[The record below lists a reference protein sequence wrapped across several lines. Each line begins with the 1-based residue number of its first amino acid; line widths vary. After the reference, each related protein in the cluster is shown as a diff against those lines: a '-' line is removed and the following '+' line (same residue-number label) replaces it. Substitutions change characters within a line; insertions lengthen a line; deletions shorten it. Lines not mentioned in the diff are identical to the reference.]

1 MKRRT
6 FDDAKTWFEKAGLEL
21 LATEYKSVD
30 TPMKCRNKDGY
41 LFNRSLRTVED
52 AMGKDQSYC
61 KPFSI
66 KNTYYW
72 DNIQYFMENNVDTG
86 TVLLTEQKDYKDS
99 NNKLTFLCGSCGTTF
114 KVTWAGFVK
123 MDNKVCSK
131 CYRKIRYEADYT
143 ENRRTPMSVY
153 YDKAK
158 EMGLTLLSNNIR
170 SCKEKVEV
178 QDEEGYKGII
188 TISRF
193 LQGSTFEKFS
203 VRNPY
208 SLYNIRLLMEKRNS
222 GCYIYDQEFK
232 GTEYYLKARCACGA
246 DFTVGVSHLIYEH
259 KDKCNVCRVKQ
270 SKIAQAV
277 EDWLKL
283 NKINYVKEK
292 TFQGCRGEKGKLL
305 QFDFY
310 VSDKNICIE
319 VDGLQHFKPI
329 TWFGITKE
337 EAEENFNTLKSN
349 DNTKNQFC
357 LENDIT
363 LIRLPFWQIEH
374 SEEYKTILGQFFP
387 SKSSEL
393 G

>member
-6 FDDAKTWFEKAGLEL
+6 LEEAKYIFSLANLEL
-21 LATEYKSVD
+21 LSTVYKSVD
-30 TPMKCRNKDGY
+30 TPMKCKNTDGY

-52 AMGKDQSYC
+52 ALDKTQAYS

-66 KNTYYW
+66 KNTYFWENIIYYM
-72 DNIQYFMENNVDTG
+72 DNYVTTN
-86 TVLLTEQKDYKDS
+86 TVLLSKKQDYLS
-99 NNKLTFLCGSCGTTF
+99 GNSKLVFLCGSCGKTYKT
-114 KVTWAGFVK
+114 TWANFVHA
-123 MDNKVCSK
+123 DNKVCAT

-143 ENRRTPMSVY
+143 ENRRTPMFVY

-170 SCKEKVEV
+170 STKEKVEV

-188 TISRF
+188 TASRL

-208 SLYNIRLLMEKRNS
+208 SLYNIRLLMEKRNN

-232 GTEYYLKARCACGA
+232 GTGYYLKARCACGA
-246 DFTVGVSHLIYEH
+246 DFTVDASHLIYEH
-259 KDKCNVCRVKQ
+259 KDKCNACRIKQ

-283 NKINYVKEK
+283 NKITYTKEK
-292 TFQGCRGEKGKLL
+292 IFDGCRGKKGKLL

-319 VDGLQHFKPI
+319 VDGLQHFKPV
-329 TWFGITKE
+329 TWFGATKE
-337 EAEENFNTLKSN
+337 EAEENFNILKSN
-349 DNTKNQFC
+349 DSVKNQFC
-357 LENDIT
+357 LQNGII